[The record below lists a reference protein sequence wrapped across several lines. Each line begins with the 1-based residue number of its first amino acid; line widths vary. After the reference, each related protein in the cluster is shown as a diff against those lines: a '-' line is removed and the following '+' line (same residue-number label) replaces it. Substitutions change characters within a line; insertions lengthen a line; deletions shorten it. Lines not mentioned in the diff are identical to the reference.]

1 MVLVKEKGE
10 VGEVGG
16 VVRQEWK
23 DSEAGTQK
31 EGKRLSLY
39 SFLLTLSTENATTI
53 RGSSAGVCMGEV
65 MHSNFNQCF
74 NVRQHETCVSFK
86 ALHIYTY
93 GVFLAHLLTAA
104 RPVVLFYF

>member
-31 EGKRLSLY
+31 EGKD
-39 SFLLTLSTENATTI
+39 
-53 RGSSAGVCMGEV
+53 
-65 MHSNFNQCF
+65 
-74 NVRQHETCVSFK
+74 
-86 ALHIYTY
+86 
-93 GVFLAHLLTAA
+93 
-104 RPVVLFYF
+104 